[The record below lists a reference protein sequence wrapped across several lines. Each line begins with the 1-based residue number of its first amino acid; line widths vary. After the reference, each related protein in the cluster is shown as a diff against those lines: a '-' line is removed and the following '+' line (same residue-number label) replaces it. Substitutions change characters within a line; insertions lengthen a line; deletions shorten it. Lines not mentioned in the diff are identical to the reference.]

1 LRVSLHG
8 VVRSFGARTVL
19 DDVDLTLGP
28 RSRLGLVGPNGAG
41 KSTLLRLFAG
51 LDEPDEGRVER
62 TPATLTVG
70 YLPQEHDRR
79 PGETLLA
86 YLARRTGVAEAETAV
101 ERHTAAWSPDAYAA
115 ALERFL
121 ALGGADLEPRARTTC
136 ADLGLSVSLDQQ
148 TATLSGGE
156 AARAGLAAILL
167 SRFDVLLLDE
177 PTNDLDFDGL
187 DRLERFV
194 DGFAGGLAVVS
205 HDRVFLDR
213 TATRIAEI
221 DPWTGRV
228 QEHAGG
234 WSEYAEARELARQ
247 RQYAAFADA
256 QERRREV
263 EAVLHA
269 RRNQARAGGAFLAHA
284 TGGSDRRGTKAL
296 SGKVRQ
302 AERSMERIEQVEK
315 PYEPWRLH
323 LSLAAAQRPGDRVAS
338 LDRAVGERGAFRL
351 GPIDLDLAPGER
363 VAVTGPN
370 GSGKTTL
377 LALLLG
383 ELPLSA
389 GRRTIGRATVIGAL
403 DQRRQAYDGDDSLI
417 EAFTARTRLLP
428 EDARTLLAK
437 FNLGAERV
445 LRPCTTLSP
454 GERTRAHLAELTAT
468 GVNCLVLDE
477 PTNHLDLEAIEE
489 LETALQAYDGTLV
502 VVSHDRRF
510 LEAVAPTRSI
520 GL

>member
-1 LRVSLHG
+1 LRISLHG

-19 DDVDLTLGP
+19 DRVDLTLGP

-41 KSTLLRLFAG
+41 KSTLLRQLAG
-51 LDEPDEGRVER
+51 LDEPDEGKVER
-62 TPATLTVG
+62 TPGSLTVG

-79 PGETLLA
+79 AGETLLA
-86 YLARRTGVAEAETAV
+86 YLTRRTGVADAEAAV
-101 ERHTAAWSPDAYAA
+101 ERHTASWSPDAYAA

-121 ALGGADLEPRARTTC
+121 ALGGADLEARARSTC
-136 ADLGLSVSLDQQ
+136 AELGLAVSLGQE

-221 DPWTGRV
+221 DPWTGTLR
-228 QEHAGG
+228 EYAGG
-234 WSEYAEARELARQ
+234 WSDFEAARALALE
-247 RQYAAFADA
+247 RQYGAFERS
-256 QERRREV
+256 QERTQEV
-263 EAVLHA
+263 QALLNA
-269 RRNQARAGGAFLAHA
+269 RRNQARAGGAM
-284 TGGSDRRGTKAL
+284 TNRRGTHAL
-296 SGKVRQ
+296 MTKVRQ
-302 AERSMERIEQVEK
+302 AERALERVEQVDK
-315 PYEPWRLH
+315 PYEPWELH
-323 LSLAAAQRPGDRVAS
+323 LSLGAAQRPGDRVAS
-338 LDRAVGERGAFRL
+338 LENAVGERGDFRL
-351 GPIDLDLAPGER
+351 GPIDLDLAPSER
-363 VAVTGPN
+363 VAVTGRN

-389 GRRTIGRATVIGAL
+389 GTRVLGRATVVGTL
-403 DQRRQAYDGDDSLI
+403 DQRRRAYDGEETLI
-417 EAFTARTRLLP
+417 AAFTARSGLLV

-437 FNLGAERV
+437 FNLGADHVE
-445 LRPCTTLSP
+445 RPCATLSP
-454 GERTRAHLAELTAT
+454 GERTRAQLAELMAR
-468 GVNCLVLDE
+468 GVNLLVLDE

-489 LETALQAYDGTLV
+489 LETALHAYDGTLV

-520 GL
+520 DL